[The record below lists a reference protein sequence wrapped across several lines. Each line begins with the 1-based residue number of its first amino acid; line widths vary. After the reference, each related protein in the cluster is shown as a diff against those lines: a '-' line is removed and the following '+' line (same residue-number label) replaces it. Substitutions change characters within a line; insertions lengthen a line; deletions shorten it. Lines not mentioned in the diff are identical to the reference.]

1 MAFLT
6 KLFNFY
12 LNASIH
18 VAIAVWCLVQMS
30 QNESANYANLVFFGT
45 LISYNYLKH
54 HQNFG
59 KNNLLQFQN
68 ISLLLVTLTSFFA
81 FAYYFLQLNNTIQ
94 KQLILSGFFVLSYPF
109 IRSIGWAKLFFVS
122 FVVSYVTVFIPST
135 TFSFESFFTRFFLL
149 SALMIPFEINDSTTD
164 STSLKTLPQLF
175 GIAKTKQIGYILC
188 FASFYFSFC
197 TAPKNDMLPS
207 FNMLF
212 YLLVF
217 ASIYFSSTK
226 KTKYYTLFWVESVPI
241 IWWLTLYFQP

>member
-1 MAFLT
+1 
-6 KLFNFY
+6 
-12 LNASIH
+12 
-18 VAIAVWCLVQMS
+18 
-30 QNESANYANLVFFGT
+30 
-45 LISYNYLKH
+45 
-54 HQNFG
+54 
-59 KNNLLQFQN
+59 
-68 ISLLLVTLTSFFA
+68 
-81 FAYYFLQLNNTIQ
+81 
-94 KQLILSGFFVLSYPF
+94 
-109 IRSIGWAKLFFVS
+109 
-122 FVVSYVTVFIPST
+122 
-135 TFSFESFFTRFFLL
+135 
-149 SALMIPFEINDSTTD
+149 MIPFEINDSTTD